1 MLVSFFLVDF
11 VHEFISVGEGDKVHL
26 EEAGELVPEVGNH
39 GGDVRGHDDIV
50 HLPEGVIAGEG
61 LFREDVHAGTGD
73 FFLREGVNE
82 GCFIDD
88 GGAGDIDE
96 EGGSLHEGEFLLPE
110 EVIRLWCRR
119 EGGDDDVSLREDFG
133 ELVFEVDM
141 VGEHFCR
148 EVFLYGEDAGLE
160 DFRSLG
166 DGAADAA
173 EAYDEDGLA
182 EEGVAAGAYPF
193 MGALVADGVW
203 DAAHPCEEQGEG
215 VLGDGA
221 VVDAVG
227 IREVDGA

>member
-1 MLVSFFLVDF
+1 MSVSFFLVDF
-11 VHEFISVGEGDKVHL
+11 VHEFFSAGEGDKVHL

-73 FFLREGVNE
+73 LFLREGVNE
-82 GCFIDD
+82 GGFIDD

-96 EGGSLHEGEFLLPE
+96 EGGSLHEGEFLLSE
-110 EVIRLWCRR
+110 EMICLGRRR
-119 EGGDDDVSLREDFG
+119 EGGDDDVGLREDFG
-133 ELVFEVDM
+133 ELVFEIDM
-141 VGEHFCR
+141 VSEHFCR

-160 DFRSLG
+160 DFCSLG

-193 MGALVADGVW
+193 MGALVADGVG

-227 IREVDGA
+227 VREMNGA